1 MDIHLP
7 KLYKDYGD
15 YSNYRNFPLDLDG
28 LKPVERRVL
37 LSAFTIA
44 KQKLVKSRQ
53 VDAYTI
59 GHYHPHGECYGTIV
73 QMVRQ
78 GFLDG
83 QGNFGTNIGV
93 DPVGPAAPRYTE
105 CKISKKSMN
114 LAFKYINHVP
124 FVDTELGDKE
134 PDFLPTMFPLCL
146 LGVEY
151 TQGIGFGYK
160 TFIPC
165 YQIKD
170 LYQRLLWLLKIRK
183 RKPIIAPITDCN
195 ITSPSKVLD
204 ELLTKGKARVEVEGV
219 LEVFPR
225 KNMVTLRSWP
235 PGRRFQSLLTK
246 FSKELSENMIGF
258 TDLSSS
264 STEIVFQVIRERNR
278 DKIFKD
284 FLKKLQETVKG
295 VISFEV
301 IAVDSNR
308 NVVKSSIDEMLL
320 NTHESFKNVNES
332 YLNYEISKLNEI
344 INEYRALELI
354 RKPLSACIKD
364 GFSIEE
370 TIKIISD
377 STPVTKKIIEMLINK
392 YRISKLLTLDTDTT
406 KMENQEKDFKNNL
419 EKLDEYVLS
428 QYEEISKT

>member
-1 MDIHLP
+1 MDTHLP

-15 YSNYRNFPLDLDG
+15 YSNYRNFPLDIDG

-44 KQKLVKSRQ
+44 KQRLVKSRQ

-93 DPVGPAAPRYTE
+93 EPVGPAAPRYTE
-105 CKISKKSMN
+105 CKISKKSLE
-114 LAFKYINHVP
+114 LAFKYIDHAP

-134 PDFLPTMFPLCL
+134 PEFLPTMFPICL
-146 LGVEY
+146 LGEDY

-165 YQIKD
+165 YSIND
-170 LYQRLLWLLKIRK
+170 LYQRLLWLLEIRK

-195 ITSPSKVLD
+195 ITSPKTELD
-204 ELLTKGKARVEVEGV
+204 KLLTTGKARIDVEGIYTTQ
-219 LEVFPR
+219 PR
-225 KNMVTLRSWP
+225 KNEVTLKSWP
-235 PGRRFQSLLTK
+235 PGRRFQALLNK

-258 TDLSSS
+258 SDLSVT

-284 FLKKLQETVKG
+284 FVKKLHDSIKG
-295 VISFEV
+295 TISFEV
-301 IAVDSNR
+301 VLVDANQ
-308 NVVKSSIDEMLL
+308 NVIRPSIDDMLI
-320 NTHESFKNVNES
+320 NTFKMFTNINERN
-332 YLNYEISKLNEI
+332 LKYEISKINETI
-344 INEYRALELI
+344 DEYRALELI
-354 RKPLSACIKD
+354 RKPLSDCIKAGYSTED
-364 GFSIEE
+364 TLRTINEE
-370 TIKIISD
+370 TSVSKKIIS
-377 STPVTKKIIEMLINK
+377 MLINK
-392 YRISKLLTLDTDTT
+392 YRISKLLTLDTDTSDL
-406 KMENQEKDFKNNL
+406 ENKVKQFENSLENL
-419 EKLDEYVLS
+419 NEYVLA
-428 QYEEISKT
+428 QYQETIK